1 MIIFLYQGNI
11 GYLWQ
16 KEHVQSLRI
25 AITTEPLSRQNF
37 HPENAVCFL
46 HLLHLL
52 KMHFRLYFLMYANT
66 MNPDQTAPI
75 GAV

>member
-1 MIIFLYQGNI
+1 MIIYQGNI
-11 GYLWQ
+11 KYLWQ
-16 KEHVQSLRI
+16 KNPTQSLRI

-52 KMHFRLYFLMYANT
+52 KIHFRLLFLMDANT
-66 MNPDQTAPI
+66 MNSDQTAPI